1 MFILYALMIRYLT
14 RCYCSSPIVLV
25 FAPVLVSAVS
35 QNSSY
40 RIVDGFRSWLFGSP
54 QRIKVGWSLACRTP
68 VLPESEV
75 LRLIRVIIYMPQIS
89 HSEPKVEVPIN
100 NTRGFFGNQFW
111 KSVYISISYDQNQ
124 RDYFVLEQRDIFRL
138 YTGTFLFTT
147 TTVPLYGYCGILS
160 GSIRKLTHELP
171 WPLQQYFSRP

>member
-1 MFILYALMIRYLT
+1 MFIYMHSWYDNLRDAIAALPSF
-14 RCYCSSPIVLV
+14 CVL
-25 FAPVLVSAVS
+25 APVLVSAVS

-40 RIVDGFRSWLFGSP
+40 RIVDGFRSGLFGSP

-124 RDYFVLEQRDIFRL
+124 RDYFVLEQRDIFFGCIQGPYSLLRN
-138 YTGTFLFTT
+138 
-147 TTVPLYGYCGILS
+147 TTVPLYGYIL
-160 GSIRKLTHELP
+160 R
-171 WPLQQYFSRP
+171 YFKWKY